1 MADPV
6 SKQKRPEPAPL
17 TRPPAQQDVPRHRFG
32 IAYLALAAI
41 LGAAVGLFV
50 VLAGNGGKNSG
61 PAWSAW
67 KPTDSNVQSVD
78 QIAKYVGPEYALPS
92 GRQLVGVLSSAPLV
106 QGTDQA
112 VPVRAIA
119 VTSGLP
125 GRSSNDA
132 QFFSAG
138 SAWTYHLCGFGK
150 NCAISEGKA
159 SIERGQLLR
168 REALELALYTF
179 KYDKSVDSL
188 VTFMPPALGGQ
199 PKAVLFFRRGDL
211 QDALKVPLAQ
221 TLPPPRTRL
230 LAGRMSTNDLERVRE
245 FADPHVYSFQFQQLA
260 DGSAIMVLQPPT
272 AS

>member
-1 MADPV
+1 MADAVKEPT
-6 SKQKRPEPAPL
+6 PPPAPP
-17 TRPPAQQDVPRHRFG
+17 RAASNVPKHRFG
-32 IAYLALAAI
+32 VAYLALAAI
-41 LGAAVGLFV
+41 LGAAVGLIV
-50 VLAGNGGKNSG
+50 VLAANGSKSSG
-61 PAWSAW
+61 PAWSVW
-67 KPTDSNVQSVD
+67 KPTDSSVQSLD

-92 GRQLVGVLSSAPLV
+92 GRQLVGILSSPPLV
-106 QGTDQA
+106 QGTDQT

-125 GRSSNDA
+125 GRSRNDA

-138 SAWTYHLCGFGK
+138 SAWAFHLCGFGK

-179 KYDKSVDSL
+179 KYAKSVDSL

-199 PKAVLFFRRGDL
+199 PKAVLFFRRRDL
-211 QDALKVPLAQ
+211 KDALKVPLAQ

-230 LAGRMSTNDLERVRE
+230 LAGRMSANDLETVRQY
-245 FADPHVYSFQFQQLA
+245 ADPHVYSFQFQQLA
-260 DGSAIMVLQPPT
+260 DGSAILVLQPPT
-272 AS
+272 AA

>member
-6 SKQKRPEPAPL
+6 SEQKPPQPAPFA
-17 TRPPAQQDVPRHRFG
+17 RPPTQQDVPRHRFG
-32 IAYLALAAI
+32 IAYLALAGL
-41 LGAAVGLFV
+41 LGAAVGLTV
-50 VLAGNGGKNSG
+50 VLAANGGKSNG

-67 KPTDSNVQSVD
+67 KPTASTVTSLD
-78 QIAKYVGPEYALPS
+78 QIAQYVGPEYALPS
-92 GRQLVGVLSSAPLV
+92 GRQLVGILSSPPLV
-106 QGTDQA
+106 QGAQQT

-119 VTSGLP
+119 ITSGLP

-132 QFFSAG
+132 QFFNAS
-138 SAWTYHLCGFGK
+138 SAWAYHLCGFGK

-179 KYDKSVDSL
+179 KYEKSVDSL

-199 PKAVLFFRRGDL
+199 PKAVLFFQRGDL
-211 QDALKVPLAQ
+211 KDALKVPLAR

-230 LAGRMSTNDLERVRE
+230 LAGRMSANDLERVRE

-272 AS
+272 AA